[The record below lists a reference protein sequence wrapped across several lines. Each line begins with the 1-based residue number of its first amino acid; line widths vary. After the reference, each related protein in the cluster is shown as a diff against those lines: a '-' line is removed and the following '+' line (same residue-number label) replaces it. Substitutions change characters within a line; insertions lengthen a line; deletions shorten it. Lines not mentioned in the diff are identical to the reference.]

1 MPKSMGLNVSSPGI
15 SEQGNCH
22 MLI

>member
-1 MPKSMGLNVSSPGI
+1 MPKTMGLNVSSPGI

-22 MLI
+22 M